1 MHRTRYFVVALIALG
16 SVAMIAG
23 EPGQKSKSSTQLTTL
38 ANCDSLIL
46 RGTGSDTMSV
56 WVCGTS
62 TNYTFIP
69 DTPGIAARAFFA
81 QHPVIKL
88 RRVHVVPAHLIRK

>member
-16 SVAMIAG
+16 SIAMIPG
-23 EPGQKSKSSTQLTTL
+23 ETGQKSNTAKTQTAL

-62 TNYTFIP
+62 TTYTFIP
-69 DTPGIAARAFFA
+69 DTPGFAARAFFA
-81 QHPVIKL
+81 QHHVVKL
-88 RRVHVVPAHLIRK
+88 RRVHGGPAPQIKK